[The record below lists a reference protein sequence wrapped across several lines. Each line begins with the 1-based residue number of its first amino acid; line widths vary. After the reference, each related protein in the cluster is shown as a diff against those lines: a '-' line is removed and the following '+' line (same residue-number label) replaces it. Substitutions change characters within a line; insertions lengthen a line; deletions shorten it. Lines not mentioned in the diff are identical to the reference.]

1 MQTRVR
7 DRAQVNLLFDLDGT
21 LTDAGDGIIRC
32 IQHALAGLGAPSG
45 ADLRWCVGPPLQD
58 SFGELLGTQDQE
70 QIDRAIALYRERF
83 VATGMFENAVYPGVA
98 DGLRQLR
105 AAGHALWVVTSKPH
119 EFARKILAHFEL
131 RDAFA
136 EVYGSEF
143 SGLHADKRD
152 LLRHVLSAERFAEP
166 PWMIGDRR
174 HDVEAAHANGLRAVG
189 VTWGYGS
196 GAELQAAGA
205 DVMVESMQELIEWAA
220 RG

>member
-1 MQTRVR
+1 M
-7 DRAQVNLLFDLDGT
+7 NLLFDLDGT
-21 LTDAGDGIIRC
+21 LTDAGTGITRC
-32 IQHALAGLGAPSG
+32 IQHALAALGAPAPAD
-45 ADLRWCVGPPLQD
+45 ADLRWCVGPPLQPT
-58 SFGELLGTQDQE
+58 FAELLGTDDVE
-70 QIDRAIALYRERF
+70 RIDRAIALYRERF

-98 DGLRQLR
+98 DGLRRLR

-119 EFARKILAHFEL
+119 EFARKILVHFEL

-143 SGLHADKRD
+143 SGVHSDKRD
-152 LLRHVLSAERFAEP
+152 LLRHVLSVERFAEP

-189 VTWGYGS
+189 VTWGYGT
-196 GAELQAAGA
+196 GAELQTAGA
-205 DVMVESMQELIEWAA
+205 DVLVESMQELLEWAD